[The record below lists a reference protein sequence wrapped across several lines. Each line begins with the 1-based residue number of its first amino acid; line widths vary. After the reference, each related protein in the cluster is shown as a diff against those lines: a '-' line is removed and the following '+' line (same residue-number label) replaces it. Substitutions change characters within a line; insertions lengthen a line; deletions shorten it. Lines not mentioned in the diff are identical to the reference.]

1 MRGKLRAFPALES
14 RPSPNGEGGG
24 SPSLHGARRHQVKTH
39 GGVVGEPEGGGAE
52 TVALPQA
59 TQGDGRNRGLTLY
72 SKFPVQPVRRLE
84 EGLIGTF
91 TL

>member
-1 MRGKLRAFPALES
+1 M
-14 RPSPNGEGGG
+14 
-24 SPSLHGARRHQVKTH
+24 KTH